1 MIVFIANASQTG
13 GNSGRNMKRYF
24 VSDQGRAREAGG
36 FGMKPHGSRG
46 RIIGGATAREQGRY
60 DASKDIAGSRSRKPA
75 WTGLC
80 NSGSTIG
87 ACNHCIGAF
96 EDNDGARDFR
106 SRASCSRLRSCMST
120 ESWSSLRG

>member
-1 MIVFIANASQTG
+1 MIV
-13 GNSGRNMKRYF
+13 F

-60 DASKDIAGSRSRKPA
+60 DASKNIAGSRSRKPA

-87 ACNHCIGAF
+87 ACDHCIGAF

-106 SRASCSRLRSCMST
+106 SRASSIDFTPAQIPKQRSKLSGM
-120 ESWSSLRG
+120 RRHDDR